1 MPIFLFFAAKEMNH
15 NFNWMNKRQFAHDF
29 CIGDQLAMEDKN
41 NSPPEMCRFRTS
53 FLLCPPSS

>member
-1 MPIFLFFAAKEMNH
+1 MNH

-53 FLLCPPSS
+53 FVLCPPSS